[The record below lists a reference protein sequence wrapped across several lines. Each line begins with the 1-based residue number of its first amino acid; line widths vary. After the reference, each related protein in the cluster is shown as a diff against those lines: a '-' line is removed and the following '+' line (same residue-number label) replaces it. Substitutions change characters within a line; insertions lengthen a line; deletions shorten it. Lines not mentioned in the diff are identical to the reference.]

1 MSHNHKKN
9 NRRKPVGEELP
20 VDQPQ
25 EQPEDLEEQTSQ
37 IIQSGSVTMT
47 AAKHVIHCLTIVGQI
62 EGHYIL
68 PPQNKTTKYEHV
80 IPQLVAIEQDPSIE
94 GLMIILNTVGGDVE
108 AGLAI
113 AELISGM
120 KKPTVSLVLGGGHSI
135 GVPLAC
141 SAKQSFIAPSATMTV
156 HPVRMNGL
164 VLGVPQTLSY
174 FDRMQERIVRFVTDN
189 SGISSK
195 DFRRLMM
202 NTGELVMDVGT
213 VLDGEKAVQA
223 GLIDH
228 LGGLSEAI
236 SCLYRMIEKKEKG
249 DTNLGDAADDGRA
262 VRAADHCFAFGNGS
276 AARQDTKRTAFGGTH
291 PFHRPARF
299 SAAGAFPGKTGEAAA
314 KKQIFLDYF
323 L

>member
-1 MSHNHKKN
+1 MDKEKTQEDSMLDEE
-9 NRRKPVGEELP
+9 EELR
-20 VDQPQ
+20 
-25 EQPEDLEEQTSQ
+25 EQVLEN
-37 IIQSGSVTMT
+37 GSVTLRK
-47 AAKHVIHCLTIVGQI
+47 AKHIIHCLCIIGQV

-80 IPQLVAIEQDPSIE
+80 IPQLVAIEQDPQIE
-94 GLMIILNTVGGDVE
+94 GLLIILNTVGGDVE

-141 SAKQSFIAPSATMTV
+141 SSRQSFIAPSATMTI

-174 FDRMQERIVRFVTDN
+174 FDKMQERIVRFVVDN
-189 SGISSK
+189 SGINPEE
-195 DFRRLMM
+195 FRKLMM

-213 VLDGEKAVQA
+213 VLDGEAAVDC

-228 LGGLSEAI
+228 LGGLHEAI
-236 SCLYRMIEKKEKG
+236 DCLYSMIEEKG
-249 DTNLGDAADDGRA
+249 DDEHAD
-262 VRAADHCFAFGNGS
+262 S
-276 AARQDTKRTAFGGTH
+276 Q
-291 PFHRPARF
+291 HR
-299 SAAGAFPGKTGEAAA
+299 
-314 KKQIFLDYF
+314 
-323 L
+323 